1 MPNFQ
6 ACKAAIEQASDS
18 NSLYA
23 AFQLL
28 HTSLMNDANCKC
40 TKEDVVKVCT
50 IKYNAVGKS
59 DGGVWSIEISQLY
72 YKVLQLFS
80 KPVQPKPAY
89 KGQQLPPPY
98 LFTAPASP
106 VVPVVA
112 PPAPTMQIVNAVALP
127 QQDQINVKC
136 VTAVVN
142 AVPINT
148 NNNNNNNNNGAQ
160 DEKAAAVNVSSG
172 GGTVTVNATLVDPNQ
187 MSAPCPFVYAA
198 PMPNA
203 YASNGMPIVNATVVQ
218 QQQPVVAKCTVIAD
232 PTPSMEVS
240 VEYLDGDETTTD
252 VWVSPRMD
260 APVNTINATHLNL
273 WNNDVAKIENL
284 GKFPNLMRLTL
295 RSNEIRSLRGL
306 NEARSLRWADLSV
319 NDISDLHGA
328 ENMPCLEWL
337 DLHSNEFKTVAGLSA
352 CPRLTFLNMYNSDLV
367 NLQGI
372 NSLYAL
378 RWFNVSHN
386 ALKTIAGLE
395 YCFYL
400 VEVNLNNNDL
410 TNEAEINKLAHLPY
424 LAQIDISNNNFPN
437 NGANI
442 VQYFQSVN
450 PRCNVITNSRVPT
463 GAGDG
468 TDNGGSVQSG
478 QVRVQQQQQ
487 NRSGGGGNTNN
498 NNGGC
503 CVLQ

>member
-6 ACKAAIEQASDS
+6 ACKLAIKQADS
-18 NSLYA
+18 SSTLYDA
-23 AFQLL
+23 LQILY
-28 HTSLMNDANCKC
+28 TSLQNDAECKC
-40 TKEDVVKVCT
+40 TKKQVVEVCT
-50 IKYNAVGKS
+50 VKYNNVGKS
-59 DGGVWSIEISQLY
+59 DGDVWTIEISQLY

-106 VVPVVA
+106 VVPVVV
-112 PPAPTMQIVNAVALP
+112 PPAPTMKVVNAVELP
-127 QQDQINVKC
+127 QQDQVNVKC
-136 VTAVVN
+136 VRAVASV
-142 AVPINT
+142 VPVA
-148 NNNNNNNNNGAQ
+148 NNNNANDQ
-160 DEKAAAVNVSSG
+160 DEKAAAVNVSSSG
-172 GGTVTVNATLVDPNQ
+172 GVVTVNATFVDPNQ

-203 YASNGMPIVNATVVQ
+203 YASNGMPVVNAAVVQ
-218 QQQPVVAKCTVIAD
+218 QHQPVVAKCIVVVD
-232 PTPSMEVS
+232 PNPPMEVS
-240 VEYLDGDETTTD
+240 TEYLDGDETTTD
-252 VWVSPRMD
+252 VWVSERMD
-260 APVNTINATHLNL
+260 APVNIFNTTHLNL
-273 WNNDVAKIENL
+273 WNNDVATIQNL

-306 NEARSLRWADLSV
+306 NEARCLRWADLSN

-328 ENMPCLEWL
+328 ENMPSLEWL
-337 DLHSNEFKTVAGLSA
+337 DLHSNEFKTIEGLGA

-367 NLQGI
+367 NLNGV

-386 ALKTIAGLE
+386 ALKTVAGLE

-400 VEVNLNNNDL
+400 SEVDLNNNDL

-442 VQYFQSVN
+442 VQYFQAIN
-450 PRCNVITNSRVPT
+450 PLCNVITNSAIPT

-468 TDNGGSVQSG
+468 TSDAPVVQAVAINNVN
-478 QVRVQQQQQ
+478 VRQL
-487 NRSGGGGNTNN
+487 NSNN
-498 NNGGC
+498 NNDGGGC
-503 CVLQ
+503 CTTQ